1 MQLILT
7 AIILFG
13 ALSYA
18 FWRIYDVFHDVDGP
32 CKACELKKNCKKFGD
47 IKDNSY
53 LCTRN

>member
-53 LCTRN
+53 LCNR

>member
-18 FWRIYDVFHDVDGP
+18 IWRIYDVFHDVDGP
-32 CKACELKKNCKKFGD
+32 CKACKLKKKKKKFGD

-53 LCTRN
+53 LCKR